1 MTLKSKK
8 LEEQVAK
15 RSKYSDGVGYKGA
28 KLSSVKKVFMIGLVP
43 KVQENYENVK
53 KILTTIDLSGLPISF
68 SCDIKLDLY
77 LVGKQNASCAHPC
90 IYCSGASPWTNK
102 NSGHLLTIGDL
113 KKFHSDY
120 MKSERKAKDA
130 QEANNCVNENIL
142 QFLFSDDTLLLDCLN
157 IQELHIMM
165 GIVWKLLEYIKSLF
179 GKNVEDKERG
189 AAFIHQ
195 FLVSLNITL
204 KRPTGLEGNQAEKVA
219 QNSAKLMILADELPQ
234 ELSVKVK
241 AVAPV
246 LEAFNRVKHS
256 CFGERIQGDYVTDIA
271 QFSKLFRSLPKI
283 SIPPKVHLVEEHVVQ
298 FLARRRADGF
308 MDHGLAFWGEQA
320 YESSHHDFKQYWER
334 RKLGEDHQNYV
345 EALRDAFLEW
355 NSSHI

>member
-120 MKSERKAKDA
+120 MKSDRKAVSMRTFFSS
-130 QEANNCVNENIL
+130 C
-142 QFLFSDDTLLLDCLN
+142 FLMTCFCWTVSMFKS
-157 IQELHIMM
+157 LHIMM
-165 GIVWKLLEYIKSLF
+165 GIVWKLLEYVKSLF

-219 QNSAKLMILADELPQ
+219 QNSAKLMIQADELPQ

-256 CFGERIQGDYVTDIA
+256 CFGERIKGDYVADIA
-271 QFSKLFRSLPKI
+271 QFSKLYRSLPKI

-298 FLARRRADGF
+298 FLARRQAD
-308 MDHGLAFWGEQA
+308 DTLQK
-320 YESSHHDFKQYWER
+320 SSDK
-334 RKLGEDHQNYV
+334 V
-345 EALRDAFLEW
+345 
-355 NSSHI
+355 